1 MSNTEDRT
9 LTVAGMEMD
18 LYPLLFEPNRKTLV
32 WGTEDWTVS
41 AVPGSES
48 VIANGS
54 WAGTKLDRL
63 ISLCP
68 ERVLGADVAQANGG
82 KMPLLMKIID
92 ARQDLSIQVHPNDEM
107 AMRKHGKSG
116 KSEMWYIMDAKPGA
130 TLYAGF
136 NEHITQDEYSTM
148 VTFGTITQVLARH
161 KVGKGDVFYLP
172 AGRVHAIC
180 GGIRLAEIQQ
190 SSDVTYRIFDY
201 NRPGIDGKPRELHT
215 KLAQQAIDFNVYP
228 EYRTQHRQDFE
239 KANEIID
246 TPHFSAKVIE
256 TGRPFHRDMM
266 KYGSFIIVT
275 SLEGDC
281 IVRLSEAGHDS
292 EQQVVVPAGSSCLIP
307 AAVANYYL
315 IPVQSSAKVLEAFI
329 NNRRSLGRQV
339 IDFFHMA

>member
-1 MSNTEDRT
+1 MSEQEIQDVQTDRLDT
-9 LTVAGMEMD
+9 K

-41 AVPGSES
+41 AIPGSES
-48 VIANGS
+48 VVANGP

-63 ISLCP
+63 IGLFP
-68 ERVLGADVAQANGG
+68 EAVLGADVAQSTGG

-92 ARQDLSIQVHPNDEM
+92 AHQDLSIQVHPDDEM
-107 AMRKHGKSG
+107 AMREHGKQG
-116 KSEMWYIMDAKPGA
+116 KSEMWYILDAKPGA
-130 TLYAGF
+130 CLYAGF
-136 NEHITQDEYSTM
+136 KDHITPKEYSTM

-161 KVGKGDVFYLP
+161 EVNRGDVFYLP

-201 NRPGIDGKPRELHT
+201 NRPGIDGRPRELHT
-215 KLAQQAIDFNVYP
+215 DLALQAIDFNVYP

-239 KANEIID
+239 KANEIIN

-256 TGRPFHRDMM
+256 TGRPFHRDMI
-266 KYGSFIIVT
+266 KYGSFIMVT

-281 IVRLSEAGHDS
+281 IVRLSESGHGK
-292 EQQVVVPAGSSCLIP
+292 EQQVTVCEGSSCLIP
-307 AAVANYYL
+307 ASTANYYL
-315 IPVQSSAKVLEAFI
+315 IPVQSNAKVLEAFI